1 LYALQISQ
9 ARLLTQAGR
18 IAFLEFTFM
27 NDVFINDFGAAYQ
40 IAMIQRVPEA
50 QRAQVRN
57 DRRLEAPLVT
67 NLSNNS

>member
-9 ARLLTQAGR
+9 ARLLTHAGR
-18 IAFLEFTFM
+18 IEFVDFMFM

-40 IAMIQRVPEA
+40 IAMIRRVPEA

-67 NLSNNS
+67 SLSNNS

>member
-9 ARLLTQAGR
+9 ARLLAHAGH
-18 IAFLEFTFM
+18 IEFFDFMFM
-27 NDVFINDFGAAYQ
+27 NDVFINDLGAAYQ

-67 NLSNNS
+67 SPSNNS